1 MSVSKTLR
9 ATFTAGALTLT
20 ALHAWTAPAM
30 AQTAQGGDT
39 GGGVVRVAKPVTGA
53 QVYQSVCQACHM
65 QDGKG
70 GSGAATIPALAKNPR
85 LAAAAYP
92 IMVVSKGKGAMPGF
106 ADMLSDAQMANVITY
121 VRGNFGNSFA
131 KPVSEADVAR
141 IAHPSHG
148 AGH

>member
-1 MSVSKTLR
+1 MTISKTLR
-9 ATFTAGALTLT
+9 AALAATL
-20 ALHAWTAPAM
+20 ALSAALALFSAPAA
-30 AQTAQGGDT
+30 AQAVQGGDT
-39 GGGVVRVAKPVTGA
+39 GGGVVRVPKPVTGA

-65 QDGKG
+65 ADAKG
-70 GSGAATIPALAKNPR
+70 ASGAATIPALANNPR

-121 VRGNFGNSFA
+121 VRGNFGNSFT

-141 IAHPSHG
+141 IAHPLADH
-148 AGH
+148 

>member
-1 MSVSKTLR
+1 MTVSKTLR
-9 ATFTAGALTLT
+9 AALATTLAASAALALTS
-20 ALHAWTAPAM
+20 APAA
-30 AQTAQGGDT
+30 AQAVQGGDT
-39 GGGVVRVAKPVTGA
+39 GGGVVRVPKPVTGA

-65 QDGKG
+65 ADAKG
-70 GSGAATIPALAKNPR
+70 ASGAATIPALANNPR

-121 VRGNFGNSFA
+121 VRGNFGNSFP

-141 IAHPSHG
+141 IAHPSKDH
-148 AGH
+148 

>member
-1 MSVSKTLR
+1 MTVSNTLR
-9 ATFTAGALTLT
+9 ATLAAALAASVALALTSG
-20 ALHAWTAPAM
+20 PAI
-30 AQTAQGGDT
+30 AQTVQGGDT
-39 GGGVVRVAKPVTGA
+39 GGGVVRVPKPVTGA

-65 QDGKG
+65 ADAKG
-70 GSGAATIPALAKNPR
+70 GSGAGTIPALANNPR

-121 VRGNFGNSFA
+121 VRGNFGNSFT

-141 IAHPSHG
+141 IAHPSTDH
-148 AGH
+148 